1 MVSHFFFFFFFFL
14 YVAAAVQLDRSP
26 EAMDDARLAVADFQD
41 HCRQVLENATKIAAE
56 RRTQILKRHILEREQ
71 LFAVDATAAVL
82 ETMRMWEFERGRTI
96 DVENHIKEL
105 EEQEVCEKK
114 NCLKDRF
121 F

>member
-1 MVSHFFFFFFFFL
+1 M
-14 YVAAAVQLDRSP
+14 
-26 EAMDDARLAVADFQD
+26 
-41 HCRQVLENATKIAAE
+41 LENATKIAAE

-114 NCLKDRF
+114 IV
-121 F
+121 